1 MNNDQISITITKTDL
16 EYVLLALLH
25 ATRGNTNTEAV
36 EQLNKTMDTFYQHVG
51 EPFKTTF
58 NIMRKIP

>member
-1 MNNDQISITITKTDL
+1 MNDLVCVALTQKEL

-36 EQLNKTMDTFYQHVG
+36 EQFNKAIDTFYPHVG